1 MLNRLEEK
9 TVILIADDESLS
21 RKSLSLI
28 LKKDGYE
35 IVAVENGQECLISY
49 KQRQPDIVLLDGL
62 MPIMDGF
69 ECCRELKKLP
79 NSEDTPVL
87 MITGLD
93 DNKSV
98 NQAYEVG
105 ATDFLTKPINAAVL
119 RRRIRYLLDAKKAE
133 KALRESEEQY
143 RSLVENLK
151 EVIFYTDTNGIIT
164 FLNPAWKELTDL
176 SPQESL
182 GHNFSEY
189 IYPRDLPRYEKG
201 WQFLLEKK
209 TLKYYWQVRYIKKNG
224 DMGWMEIFASLITKN
239 DNILGISGTLNDI
252 TERKRIERYQKIE
265 RDVIKILAES
275 DDVDDGIDGVL
286 GAIALNFS
294 WERGEYWGFN
304 ETSLLIHYQNLW
316 LSNET
321 ESDTLTS
328 RDKETTQTMVW
339 DNWTFKNYEHWWHE
353 IKSIESIL
361 EMKENTQLIFAFPV
375 NNGEEHLG
383 VMFFLS
389 SKNHQKDFLLLE
401 NVAMMGNQIGLFIKK
416 KQAEAELKQR
426 NLSLQAE
433 LNLASDYVFSL
444 LPSPDEQKGLNI
456 EQKFIPCAKLGGDIF
471 DYYWLDEEHIVFYL
485 LDVAGHGIHSAL
497 LSVSIL
503 NLVRNNSLYNTDPYQ
518 PWTILTELNRLFQMD
533 DGNNYFTIWYGVYN
547 KNTNELVYSSAG
559 HPPAI
564 LVSSSEL
571 GNKYQ
576 KLSTPNIPIG
586 MMLDF
591 EFDQQLCH
599 VENGDSLYL
608 FSDGIYEIQLD
619 NGDIWGLNNFT
630 DVLLETTEESHK
642 NLEQV
647 IDRVH
652 VINKSNNFDDDL
664 SILKVV
670 FDQQK

>member
-1 MLNRLEEK
+1 
-9 TVILIADDESLS
+9 
-21 RKSLSLI
+21 
-28 LKKDGYE
+28 
-35 IVAVENGQECLISY
+35 
-49 KQRQPDIVLLDGL
+49 
-62 MPIMDGF
+62 
-69 ECCRELKKLP
+69 
-79 NSEDTPVL
+79 
-87 MITGLD
+87 
-93 DNKSV
+93 
-98 NQAYEVG
+98 
-105 ATDFLTKPINAAVL
+105 
-119 RRRIRYLLDAKKAE
+119 
-133 KALRESEEQY
+133 
-143 RSLVENLK
+143 
-151 EVIFYTDTNGIIT
+151 
-164 FLNPAWKELTDL
+164 
-176 SPQESL
+176 
-182 GHNFSEY
+182 
-189 IYPRDLPRYEKG
+189 
-201 WQFLLEKK
+201 
-209 TLKYYWQVRYIKKNG
+209 
-224 DMGWMEIFASLITKN
+224 MEIFASLITKN
-239 DNILGISGTLNDI
+239 DDILGVSGTLNDI

-275 DDVDDGIDGVL
+275 DGVEDGINGVL
-286 GAIALNFS
+286 SAIALNFS
-294 WERGEYWGFN
+294 WERGEYWSYN
-304 ETSLLIHYQNLW
+304 ENTHLIHSQNLW
-316 LSNET
+316 LSNEK
-321 ESDTLTS
+321 EIDTLTS
-328 RDKETTQTMVW
+328 RDNETPRKIVW

-353 IKSIESIL
+353 IKSIESVL
-361 EMKENTQLIFAFPV
+361 ETQENTQLIFAFPI

-416 KQAEAELKQR
+416 KQAEEELKQR
-426 NLSLQAE
+426 NLSLQGE

-518 PWTILTELNRLFQMD
+518 PWTILTELNRLFQME

-547 KNTNELVYSSAG
+547 KNTNELVYASAG

-586 MMLDF
+586 MMSDF
-591 EFDQQLCH
+591 EFDQQLCQ
-599 VENGDSLYL
+599 VKNGDSLYL
-608 FSDGIYEIQLD
+608 FSDGIYEIQLH

-630 DVLLETTEESHK
+630 NLLVQTTNNNHE

-647 IDRVH
+647 IDRVQI
-652 VINKSNNFDDDL
+652 INKSNNFDDDL
-664 SILKVV
+664 SILKIV
-670 FDQQK
+670 FHQ

>member
-35 IVAVENGQECLISY
+35 IVAVENGKECLVSY
-49 KQRQPDIVLLDGL
+49 QQCHPDIVLLDGL

-93 DNKSV
+93 DNQSV
-98 NQAYEVG
+98 NHAYEVG

-176 SPQESL
+176 SPQESV

-189 IYPRDLPRYEKG
+189 IYTKDLPRYEKG
-201 WQFLLEKK
+201 WKFLLDKK

-224 DMGWMEIFASLITKN
+224 DVGWMEIFASLITKN
-239 DNILGISGTLNDI
+239 NDILGISGTLNDI

-275 DDVDDGIDGVL
+275 EGVAQGINGILEAISQNL
-286 GAIALNFS
+286 G
-294 WERGEYWGFN
+294 WERAEYWGFDAI
-304 ETSLLIHYQNLW
+304 TDLIHFQHLW
-316 LSNET
+316 CNQENNNNPSSEL
-321 ESDTLTS
+321 
-328 RDKETTQTMVW
+328 DKETARTMAW
-339 DNWTFKNYEHWWHE
+339 DNWTFNSYENWWQTV
-353 IKSIESIL
+353 KSVSNNLKTYENL
-361 EMKENTQLIFAFPV
+361 ELIFAFPI
-375 NNGEEHLG
+375 NNAEEHLG
-383 VMFFLS
+383 IVFFFS
-389 SKNHQKDFLLLE
+389 SKNDQNDFLLLE
-401 NVAMMGNQIGLFIKK
+401 NIAMMGNQIGLFIKR
-416 KQAEAELKQR
+416 KQAEEELRQR
-426 NLSLQAE
+426 NLSLQSE

-444 LPSPDEQKGLNI
+444 LPSPDGQQELEI
-456 EQKFIPCAKLGGDIF
+456 EQKFVPCAKLGGDIF

-518 PWTILTELNRLFQMD
+518 PWTILTELNRLFQME

-564 LVSSSEL
+564 LVSLGES

-586 MMLDF
+586 MMSDI

-608 FSDGIYEIQLD
+608 FSDGIYEIELD
-619 NGDIWGLNNFT
+619 NGNIWGLNNFT
-630 DVLLETTEESHK
+630 DVLLETTKSNHK

-670 FDQQK
+670 FH

>member
-9 TVILIADDESLS
+9 TLILIADDESLS

-28 LKKDGYE
+28 LQKDGYE
-35 IVAVENGQECLISY
+35 IIGVENGQECLISY
-49 KQRQPDIVLLDGL
+49 QQRKPDIVLLDGL

-98 NQAYEVG
+98 NRAYEVG

-151 EVIFYTDTNGIIT
+151 EVIFYTDANGIIT
-164 FLNPAWKELTDL
+164 FLNPAWEELTDL

-201 WQFLLEKK
+201 WKFLLEKK
-209 TLKYYWQVRYIKKNG
+209 NLKYYGQVRYIKKNG
-224 DMGWMEIFASLITKN
+224 DIGWMEIFASLITKN
-239 DNILGISGTLNDI
+239 DQILGVSGTLNDI

-275 DDVDDGIDGVL
+275 DGVDDGIDGVL
-286 GAIALNFS
+286 SAIALNFS
-294 WERGEYWGFN
+294 WERGEYWSFN
-304 ETSLLIHYQNLW
+304 EITQLIHYQNLW
-316 LSNET
+316 LSNEK
-321 ESDTLTS
+321 ENDTLTS
-328 RDKETTQTMVW
+328 NEKETPRKMVW

-353 IKSIESIL
+353 IKSIENTL
-361 EMKENTQLIFAFPV
+361 KTKENTQLIFAFPI

-383 VMFFLS
+383 MMFFLS
-389 SKNHQKDFLLLE
+389 SNNHQKDFLLLE

-416 KQAEAELKQR
+416 KQAEEELKQR

-518 PWTILTELNRLFQMD
+518 PWTILTELNRLFQMEN
-533 DGNNYFTIWYGVYN
+533 GNNYFTIWYGVYH

-564 LVSSSEL
+564 LVSL
-571 GNKYQ
+571 GEAGKTFK

-586 MMLDF
+586 MMSDF

-630 DVLLETTEESHK
+630 NILLQTTKKDHR

-647 IDRVH
+647 IAGVH

-664 SILKVV
+664 SILKIV
-670 FDQQK
+670 FH

>member
-1 MLNRLEEK
+1 MLNPLEEK

-35 IVAVENGQECLISY
+35 ILAVENGQECLISY
-49 KQRQPDIVLLDGL
+49 QQRQPDIVLLDGL

-69 ECCRELKKLP
+69 ECCRQLKLLP
-79 NSEDTPVL
+79 NSEDTPIL

-105 ATDFLTKPINAAVL
+105 ATDFLTKPINPAVL

-133 KALRESEEQY
+133 KALRDSEEKY

-151 EVIFYTDTNGIIT
+151 EVIFYTDLDGIIT
-164 FLNPAWKELTDL
+164 FLNPAWEELTDL

-182 GHNFSEY
+182 GHNFAEY

-201 WQFLLEKK
+201 WRFLLDKK

-239 DNILGISGTLNDI
+239 DEILGVSGTLNDI

-275 DDVDDGIDGVL
+275 DGVDDGIQGVL
-286 GAIALNFS
+286 GAITQNFA
-294 WERGEYWGFN
+294 WERGEYWEFN
-304 ETSLLIHYQNLW
+304 ETTQLIHYHSLW
-316 LSNET
+316 FDFDR
-321 ESDTLTS
+321 ESDTLTG
-328 RDKETTQTMVW
+328 RDKETARKMVW
-339 DNWTFKNYEHWWHE
+339 NHWTLKNYEDWWHE
-353 IKSIESIL
+353 IKSIETTL
-361 EMKENTQLIFAFPV
+361 TAQTDMQLIFAFPV

-383 VMFFLS
+383 VMFFFS
-389 SKNHQKDFLLLE
+389 SKNHQKDFLLLK

-416 KQAEAELKQR
+416 KQAEEELKRR

-444 LPSPDEQKGLNI
+444 LPSPDEQEGLNI

-471 DYYWLDEEHIVFYL
+471 DYYWLDEEHLVIYL
-485 LDVAGHGIHSAL
+485 IDVAGHGIHSAL

-533 DGNNYFTIWYGVYN
+533 EGNSYFTIWYGVYN
-547 KNTNELVYSSAG
+547 KNSNELVYSSAG

-564 LVSSSEL
+564 LVSPSES
-571 GNKYQ
+571 GYKYH

-586 MMLDF
+586 MMPDM
-591 EFDQQLCH
+591 EFDQHLYQVH
-599 VENGDSLYL
+599 NGDSLYL
-608 FSDGIYEIQLD
+608 FSDGIYEIELE
-619 NGDIWGLNNFT
+619 NGEIWGLKSFT
-630 DVLLETTEESHK
+630 ETLLEIPQDIPH
-642 NLEQV
+642 NLQQV

-664 SILKVV
+664 SILRVV
-670 FDQQK
+670 FPK